1 MPYAVL
7 LLKSIIYN
15 FSLDNVNKELSI
27 KMDEYEDINR
37 SFTYKIFFNCIL
49 IFEEHLIIFL

>member
-27 KMDEYEDINR
+27 KMDEQEDINR
-37 SFTYKIFFNCIL
+37 SSTHEIFFNCIL
-49 IFEEHLIIFL
+49 IFEGHLIIFL